1 MTPQSALKETDDPG
15 ALSYLMESSKE
26 GERLQVQERAN
37 PSSLRLLQA
46 GLSEGQR
53 VADLGCGS
61 GAVMPTILEL
71 VGAKGSVT
79 GIDISADRVAE
90 ARVIIAGR
98 PNAEVKLA
106 PIHATGLPD
115 EHFDFT
121 WSQFV
126 FEYLTEPRRALDEMI
141 RITRPGGVV
150 AVADVDGL
158 GLAFWPRPR
167 VVEEGLALLMGAL
180 DSHGFDFFI
189 GRKLFTLFRE
199 AGLREVSVHLSPLYV
214 SAGAN
219 ERLIADYVQRFEV
232 LTPVAMKAFGDER
245 RYREFAD
252 AYLDLLADSDA
263 LKYAVAL
270 TVAGRR
276 ER

>member
-1 MTPQSALKETDDPG
+1 MKKSNPCESRAPISSA
-15 ALSYLMESSKE
+15 
-26 GERLQVQERAN
+26 R
-37 PSSLRLLQA
+37 PSSTTR
-46 GLSEGQR
+46 
-53 VADLGCGS
+53 
-61 GAVMPTILEL
+61 
-71 VGAKGSVT
+71 
-79 GIDISADRVAE
+79 
-90 ARVIIAGR
+90 GR
-98 PNAEVKLA
+98 
-106 PIHATGLPD
+106 
-115 EHFDFT
+115 
-121 WSQFV
+121 
-126 FEYLTEPRRALDEMI
+126 
-141 RITRPGGVV
+141 
-150 AVADVDGL
+150 
-158 GLAFWPRPR
+158 
-167 VVEEGLALLMGAL
+167 
-180 DSHGFDFFI
+180 

-219 ERLIADYVQRFEV
+219 EQLIADYVQRFEV